1 MYYDFAS
8 VIAGI
13 GYWVRIFTRF
23 FFVFTGMS
31 KLAIVAIL
39 WNGGNLCVPRFY
51 LLLTITFLSLLIE

>member
-23 FFVFTGMS
+23 CFVFTGMS
-31 KLAIVAIL
+31 KLALVAIL
-39 WNGGNLCVPRFY
+39 WNGGNLCVPRCFCKV
-51 LLLTITFLSLLIE
+51 LLTKLTLH